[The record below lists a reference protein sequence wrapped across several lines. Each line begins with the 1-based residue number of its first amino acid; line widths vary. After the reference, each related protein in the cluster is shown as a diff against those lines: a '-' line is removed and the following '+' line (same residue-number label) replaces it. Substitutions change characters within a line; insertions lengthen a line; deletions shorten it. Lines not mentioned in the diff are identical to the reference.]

1 MLNEGAPMKGKE
13 VAVIDVTNL
22 EDWRDRKDTQT
33 LREIFDDAR
42 LQLSQGRDIVLHQ
55 TFLDSPPE
63 LVERIQSLERLNEV
77 AQYYLPRE

>member
-1 MLNEGAPMKGKE
+1 MKGKE

-22 EDWRDRKDTQT
+22 EDCRDRKDTQT

-42 LQLSQGRDIVLHQ
+42 LHLSQGRDIVLHQ

-77 AQYYLPRE
+77 AQYYLPGE